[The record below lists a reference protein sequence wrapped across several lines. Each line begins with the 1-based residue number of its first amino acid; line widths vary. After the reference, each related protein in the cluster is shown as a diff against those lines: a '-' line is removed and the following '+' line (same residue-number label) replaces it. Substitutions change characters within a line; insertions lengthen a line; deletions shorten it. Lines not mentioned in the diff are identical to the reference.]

1 VQQIA
6 WSIRAFAGVKLSDL
20 PDLIL
25 PAITPRKE
33 IVMEDRLWSII
44 VSALPDNKVKCGQT
58 YSDRSVVLVVLWA
71 AIHDRPICWA
81 CESANWPVS
90 RLPSQLPHPSTISRR
105 SRHSDFARAIEFTL
119 ARLWDQLGSPS
130 QDAMIDGMPLVISDY
145 SRDPDAANGRAY
157 RGFSKGYK
165 LHAVIDVRGV
175 VLAYEVQALNVN
187 ERRPA
192 SSLLRHLPRGVRRI
206 LADGNYDSS
215 KLHAELQ
222 PLGIRLYSPPLQR
235 PIGRRSHPRRRL
247 LMRLFK
253 HPIGQRLE
261 NQREHVERQ
270 FGLMGNY
277 GCGLK
282 GLPHWVRRQHRVKR
296 WLDAKL
302 LIHHAFLISKHTSI

>member
-1 VQQIA
+1 
-6 WSIRAFAGVKLSDL
+6 
-20 PDLIL
+20 
-25 PAITPRKE
+25 
-33 IVMEDRLWSII
+33 MEDRLWSII
-44 VSALPDNKVKCGQT
+44 VSALPDDKLKSGQT
-58 YSDRSVVLVVLWA
+58 YSDRVVVLVVLWA

-81 CESANWPVS
+81 CESTNWSAS
-90 RLPSQLPHPSTISRR
+90 RLPARLPHPSTISRR
-105 SRHSDFARAIEFTL
+105 SRQPDFSRVLDVAL
-119 ARLWDQLGSPS
+119 GRLCDQLGSPS

-175 VLAYEVQALNVN
+175 VLAYEVRSLNVN

-192 SSLLRHLPRGVRRI
+192 SNLLRRLPSGVRRI
-206 LADGNYDSS
+206 FADGNYDSS
-215 KLHAELQ
+215 KLHAELK

-235 PIGRRSHPRRRL
+235 PIGRRSHPRRRT
-247 LMRLFK
+247 LMRLFQ
-253 HPIGQRLE
+253 HPVGHRLE
-261 NQREHVERQ
+261 NRREHVERQ

-302 LIHHAFLISKHTSI
+302 LIHHAFLISRNTPI